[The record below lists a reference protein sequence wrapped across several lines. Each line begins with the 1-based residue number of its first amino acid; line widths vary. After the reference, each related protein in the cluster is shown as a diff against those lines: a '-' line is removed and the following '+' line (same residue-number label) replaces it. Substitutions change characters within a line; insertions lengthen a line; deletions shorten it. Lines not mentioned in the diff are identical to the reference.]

1 MAKQHWKGSV
11 LLAPVPPVLVSCG
24 TMEHPNILTIAW
36 TGVLNTHPPMV
47 SISVRP
53 TRYSYPILMEQR
65 EFVINLPT
73 SAMCRETDFCGC
85 RSGKDIDKFQACHF
99 TPEPAQTVSAP
110 LIAECPVNLECR
122 VKSVTP
128 LGSPDM
134 FLAEIVGVD
143 IDEEYL
149 DADGKLHMDRCGL
162 ACYMH
167 GEYFEAGK
175 KLGSFGYSV
184 RKKPKAPQ
192 KKRSGP
198 AAKAPDNRPKKR
210 KIKK

>member
-99 TPEPAQTVSAP
+99 TPEPAQSVSAP
-110 LIAECPVNLECR
+110 L
-122 VKSVTP
+122 
-128 LGSPDM
+128 LGTHELM
-134 FLAEIVGVD
+134 LAEITAVNVEERYVD
-143 IDEEYL
+143 SK
-149 DADGKLHMDRCGL
+149 GKLNLQQMGL
-162 ACYMH
+162 LAYAH
-167 GEYFEAGK
+167 GEYFSLGR
-175 KLGSFGYSV
+175 KLGDFGYSV
-184 RKKPKAPQ
+184 RKKKKAPKKPPQNKKQLPSQ
-192 KKRSGP
+192 K
-198 AAKAPDNRPKKR
+198 A
-210 KIKK
+210 